1 VIVIELAVLG
11 LLKERPMH
19 GYQLSRELG
28 ESLGGLWR
36 VSYGSLYPTLRRL
49 ERDGAIESEAGDQRG
64 ARRKKVYRI
73 TPSGEQLFLELLQEQ
88 PQDTQTEDARF
99 RMRLAF
105 FRYLP
110 PETRIR
116 LLERRRQALQQ
127 RLARIAES
135 MSAGRAGAD
144 DYGLA
149 LIEHNRSSTESD
161 IAWLERL
168 IAAERAKTVTS
179 GGLKRR
185 RAALRART
193 GSSGEAL
200 ARGAG
205 SSSEAVAQGVG
216 SGSEAVAQGVGSR
229 SEAVAQG
236 KERIS

>member
-1 VIVIELAVLG
+1 MIELAVLG

-49 ERDGAIESEAGDQRG
+49 ERDGAIESEAGDERG

-73 TPSGEQLFLELLQEQ
+73 TPAGEQLFLELLQEA
-88 PQDTQTEDARF
+88 PQDTQSEDARF

-116 LLERRRQALQQ
+116 LLERRRQTLQQ
-127 RLARIAES
+127 RLTRIAES
-135 MSAGRAGAD
+135 LVAGRAGAD
-144 DYGLA
+144 DYERA
-149 LIEHNRSSTESD
+149 LVEHNRTSTESD

-168 IAAERAKTVTS
+168 IAAERGKAVTT

-185 RAALRART
+185 RAALRGKVGARSDAVALET
-193 GSSGEAL
+193 GSSSDATAQGL
-200 ARGAG
+200 G
-205 SSSEAVAQGVG
+205 SSSG
-216 SGSEAVAQGVGSR
+216 
-229 SEAVAQG
+229 AVAQG

>member
-1 VIVIELAVLG
+1 MLELAVLG

-28 ESLGGLWR
+28 DSLGGLWR

-49 ERDGAIESEAGDQRG
+49 ESDAAIESEAGDVRG

-73 TPSGEQLFLELLQEQ
+73 TPKGEQIFLELLQET

-116 LLERRRQALQQ
+116 LLERRRQALQE
-127 RLARIAES
+127 RLATIAES
-135 MSAGRAGAD
+135 SADGAQHRRLRTRADRTQPQRHGVGHHVARAADRCRAHQERPDRGTEAPPRGA
-144 DYGLA
+144 
-149 LIEHNRSSTESD
+149 S
-161 IAWLERL
+161 WER
-168 IAAERAKTVTS
+168 
-179 GGLKRR
+179 GLKQRSGSP
-185 RAALRART
+185 AT
-193 GSSGEAL
+193 GLKQRSGSP
-200 ARGAG
+200 GAG
-205 SSSEAVAQGVG
+205 SSSEAVAQ
-216 SGSEAVAQGVGSR
+216 R
-229 SEAVAQG
+229 